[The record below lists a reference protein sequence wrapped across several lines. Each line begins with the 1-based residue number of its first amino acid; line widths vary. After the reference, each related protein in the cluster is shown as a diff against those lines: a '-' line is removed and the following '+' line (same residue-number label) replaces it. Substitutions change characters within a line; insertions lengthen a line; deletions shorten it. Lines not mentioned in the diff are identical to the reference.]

1 MDPSCAFAHHPALA
15 TDDKHAAK
23 VEAAT
28 ANSPK
33 WTLDMD
39 DMLRTAVRRSTFDF
53 AAASRHIQGYVLR
66 VRAAGGILPEEVV
79 EPLYTADA
87 CRLRWTQLDLDNC
100 RAYHDLANNKMTSNT
115 PGAAPT
121 KALDRS
127 DDQPPAKVDVGPAPV
142 PIRDGPA
149 RRPVV
154 GGDGSGDDD
163 DDDDDDYGIVDLNAL
178 RAQRLGGLFG
188 AAPSVVPSST
198 SRPSGSKARGSEP
211 TTRKPTSPPPNPVA
225 QTPVDPPTA
234 LPMRGGLGG
243 RGRDESA
250 DFSLLVGRSQ
260 QLAELE
266 DLAAELSRTSPDSAA
281 KALEEGASQPSGARR
296 QAAGKLVGPL
306 GDLKRRME
314 GLEALLADEATDM
327 AAKLGEVAQVHREMA
342 ELQSL
347 AQRAHSEAQVEENVL
362 ASADAGTPSIPAA
375 ASGGESGGFTTSA
388 ARNGG
393 GGGLDL
399 EAALDGLD
407 IDGLLARLEAQNG
420 ASES

>member
-198 SRPSGSKARGSEP
+198 SRPSGSKARGSGQRHES
-211 TTRKPTSPPPNPVA
+211 RRPPPNPVA
-225 QTPVDPPTA
+225 QTPVDPR
-234 LPMRGGLGG
+234 LCLC
-243 RGRDESA
+243 
-250 DFSLLVGRSQ
+250 
-260 QLAELE
+260 AEV
-266 DLAAELSRTSPDSAA
+266 S
-281 KALEEGASQPSGARR
+281 
-296 QAAGKLVGPL
+296 V
-306 GDLKRRME
+306 
-314 GLEALLADEATDM
+314 
-327 AAKLGEVAQVHREMA
+327 
-342 ELQSL
+342 
-347 AQRAHSEAQVEENVL
+347 
-362 ASADAGTPSIPAA
+362 
-375 ASGGESGGFTTSA
+375 GGEG
-388 ARNGG
+388 
-393 GGGLDL
+393 
-399 EAALDGLD
+399 
-407 IDGLLARLEAQNG
+407 
-420 ASES
+420 